1 MPATLEEFSQAH
13 PGRRT
18 REKRYPFWFG
28 GGHEQGINNE
38 ATMKPE
44 HRCSEILMVDQPL
57 PIVDYLFDDRDRG
70 EYISEMN
77 VALTHDMKKS
87 RANA

>member
-1 MPATLEEFSQAH
+1 
-13 PGRRT
+13 
-18 REKRYPFWFG
+18 
-28 GGHEQGINNE
+28 
-38 ATMKPE
+38 MKPE